1 MSNIVAIANQK
12 GGVGKTTT
20 AVNMAAGLALKGYR
34 VLCID
39 FDPQGNLSNYLGW
52 EPDDRPT
59 ISDLMTDAA
68 QNRMDNIPNAVRTG
82 NENFDYI
89 PSDIALASADL
100 FLSSV
105 MCREQVLKRITNQ
118 PLLQQYDYILIDC
131 LPSLGILLTNA
142 LTAADSLII
151 PVQAQKF
158 ALDGLGQLES
168 VYMMVKE
175 NLNPKLEIAGVL
187 LTMVDNT
194 NMSRAV
200 EDALASAYGDKLFT
214 SRIHKSVEASN
225 STYEQRS
232 LVSRNSSRL
241 GNEYRSMVA
250 EYIERS

>member
-1 MSNIVAIANQK
+1 MKIIAIANQK

-20 AVNMAAGLALKGYR
+20 AVNMAAGLVQKGYA

-52 EPDDRPT
+52 EPDGKPT
-59 ISDLMTDAA
+59 VSDLMTAAA
-68 QNRMDNIPNAVRTG
+68 QNNMDTVPESIRTSG
-82 NENFDYI
+82 EGVDYI

-105 MCREQVLKRITNQ
+105 MCREQVLKRILSQ
-118 PLLQQYDYILIDC
+118 PGLRHYDYIVVDC

-168 VYMMVKE
+168 VYTMVKE
-175 NLNPKLEIAGVL
+175 NLNPNLEIAGVL

-200 EDALASAYGDKLFT
+200 EDALAASYGDKLFT

-232 LVSRNSSRL
+232 LVSKTSSRL
-241 GNEYRSMVA
+241 GCEYRDMVD
-250 EYIERS
+250 EYIERG